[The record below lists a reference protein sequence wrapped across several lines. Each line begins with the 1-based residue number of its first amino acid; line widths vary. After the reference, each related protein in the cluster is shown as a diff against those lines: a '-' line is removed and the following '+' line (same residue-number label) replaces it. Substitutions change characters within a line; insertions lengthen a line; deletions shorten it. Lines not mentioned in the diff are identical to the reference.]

1 MKRSVSIPV
10 VVAVWLFSNFSVSAF
25 VGKPLV
31 FTTPKATP
39 AANRAQLFMGGGSG
53 YATSLDG
60 KKARVEKLKE
70 LLDSSEMI
78 FTIPGGSM
86 TVKQAGN
93 LRRSLP
99 DGTIMMTVKNTL
111 MERAVEGTD
120 YAKATSLLTGP
131 NTWFFIQED
140 ISGTV
145 KAYNAFLK
153 ETKKEETHTVRGGV
167 IEKVV
172 YDAAG
177 VEAIGKLPSKLELYA
192 KIAGAIK
199 AVPTKLARVI
209 KAPGNK
215 LGRAIRLAT
224 MPDEDKSDAE

>member
-1 MKRSVSIPV
+1 MKRSLTIPA
-10 VVAVWLFSNFSVSAF
+10 VVAVWLFSNGGVSAF
-25 VGKPLV
+25 MGKPLSFSV
-31 FTTPKATP
+31 PKATSHG
-39 AANRAQLFMGGGSG
+39 NRAQLFMVGGDG

-60 KKARVEKLKE
+60 KKARVQTLKE
-70 LLDSSEMI
+70 LLDASEMI
-78 FTIPGGSM
+78 FTVPGGSM

-99 DGTIMMTVKNTL
+99 EGTTMMTVKNTL
-111 MERAVEGTD
+111 MERAVEGTE

-131 NTWFFIQED
+131 NMWFFIKDD
-140 ISGTV
+140 IGGTI
-145 KAYNAFLK
+145 KAYNDFLK
-153 ETKKEETHTVRGGV
+153 ETKKEETHAVRGGV
-167 IEKVV
+167 VESVV

-177 VEAIGKLPSKLELYA
+177 IDAIGKLPSKLELYA

-224 MPDEDKSDAE
+224 MPDEDKSE